1 MSSSMPRMSR
11 EARWEKQHR
20 ICPTTFH
27 KEIIIDLNSKGG
39 NDSQEVDGLLQG
51 DFDGRGQ
58 LRDRLQGEHQ
68 PLHQGARLRRHL
80 PHRHDV
86 LRDEQLMLF

>member
-1 MSSSMPRMSR
+1 M
-11 EARWEKQHR
+11 
-20 ICPTTFH
+20 
-27 KEIIIDLNSKGG
+27 
-39 NDSQEVDGLLQG
+39 DGLLQG

-58 LRDRLQGEHQ
+58 LRDRLQGERQ

>member
-1 MSSSMPRMSR
+1 MSSSMQRMSR
-11 EARWEKQHR
+11 EARSEKQHR
-20 ICPTTFH
+20 NCSTTFH
-27 KEIIIDLNSKGG
+27 KKIIIDFNPKGG

-58 LRDRLQGEHQ
+58 LRDRLQAERQ

-86 LRDEQLMLF
+86 L

>member
-1 MSSSMPRMSR
+1 MPRMSR
-11 EARWEKQHR
+11 EARWENQHLN
-20 ICPTTFH
+20 CQTTLH
-27 KEIIIDLNSKGG
+27 QKIIIDLNSKGG

-51 DFDGRGQ
+51 DLDGRGQ
-58 LRDRLQGEHQ
+58 LRDRLQAEHQ

>member
-11 EARWEKQHR
+11 GARWENQHR
-20 ICPTTFH
+20 NCPTTIH
-27 KEIIIDLNSKGG
+27 QEIIIDLNSKGG

-51 DFDGRGQ
+51 DLDGRGQ
-58 LRDRLQGEHQ
+58 LRDRLQAECQ